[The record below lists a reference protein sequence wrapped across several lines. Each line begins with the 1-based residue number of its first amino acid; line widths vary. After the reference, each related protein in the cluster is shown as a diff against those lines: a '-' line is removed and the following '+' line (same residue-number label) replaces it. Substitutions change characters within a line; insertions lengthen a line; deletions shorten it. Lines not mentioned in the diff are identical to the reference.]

1 MRNHPKKGLANG
13 DRYVEPFQDFFLFFF
28 FSNFVKLVD
37 WLLSQPGMSQIWLD
51 VRQDNQIF

>member
-1 MRNHPKKGLANG
+1 
-13 DRYVEPFQDFFLFFF
+13 
-28 FSNFVKLVD
+28 VKLVD